1 MASMPSLS
9 STMAVFLVLS
19 APAASEREDAEA
31 LLRRVID
38 FQDRQQ
44 ELTRQYAFRE
54 KISTVDVDEEG
65 APQSSKSETYLVTP
79 GPGGEYRRLVAKNGA
94 PLPDKEEAKQEKK
107 FQEYLDEQLGRTEE
121 ERRRDTE
128 KKMKSRVER
137 YRERLEEAIEV
148 FQFEPLADA
157 ELDGK
162 PVRVF
167 RFEPKPGY
175 RGHSRATKILAR
187 IEGTV
192 WIDPERN
199 QLARLHVRF
208 RENMKFLGGVFGR
221 ISEGSE
227 AVAEGF
233 CADDAVW
240 LLDQVEV
247 SLDARFYFLK
257 KYRQQMS
264 FDYFDYRKYSVETE
278 ERVGSKPSS

>member
-1 MASMPSLS
+1 MASMSSLS
-9 STMAVFLVLS
+9 SATAILIILS
-19 APAASEREDAEA
+19 SAAGSDREDAET

-44 ELTRQYAFRE
+44 ELTRQYAFHE
-54 KISTVDVDEEG
+54 KVSTVDVDEEG
-65 APQSSKSETYLVTP
+65 ARKRSKSETYLVTP

-94 PLPDKEEAKQEKK
+94 PLPAKEEKNEEEK
-107 FQEYLDEQLGRTEE
+107 FREYLDEQLRRTEA
-121 ERRRDTE
+121 ERRRATE
-128 KKMKSRVER
+128 NKLKSRVER
-137 YRERLEEAIEV
+137 FRERLEEAIEV
-148 FQFEPLADA
+148 FQFQPLEDA
-157 ELDGK
+157 ELDGE

-208 RENMKFLGGVFGR
+208 RENMKFLGGLFGR

-264 FDYFDYRKYSVETE
+264 FDYFDYQKYSVETE
-278 ERVGSKPSS
+278 ERVGSKPRG